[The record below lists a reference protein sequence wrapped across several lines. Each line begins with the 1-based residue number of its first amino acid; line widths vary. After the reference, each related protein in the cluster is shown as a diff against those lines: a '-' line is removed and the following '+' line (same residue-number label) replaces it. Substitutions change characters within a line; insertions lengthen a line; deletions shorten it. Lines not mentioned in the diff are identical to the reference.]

1 VVRET
6 VRSVEISAPEA
17 LPLLLEV
24 ALLLEALL
32 FEAALP
38 ATMLVGILSA
48 EACFSASMLSA
59 LAALVRGMVEVAIS
73 CLQFPA
79 IGAVPANGS
88 IASALH

>member
-1 VVRET
+1 VVRENI
-6 VRSVEISAPEA
+6 RSVEISAPEA

-38 ATMLVGILSA
+38 AAMLVGILSA

-59 LAALVRGMVEVAIS
+59 LASLLSALVRGMVEVAIS
-73 CLQFPA
+73 CL
-79 IGAVPANGS
+79 
-88 IASALH
+88 

>member
-1 VVRET
+1 VRKT

-17 LPLLLEV
+17 RPLLLEV

-38 ATMLVGILSA
+38 AAMLVGILSA
-48 EACFSASMLSA
+48 EACFAASMLSA